1 MDNGNL
7 GVSHL
12 AWCGLVALHMA
23 RRDGLSSSAAQDNL
37 FLVRWLAVA
46 EKQRRFSR
54 GLAGDISWLLKE
66 GRGKGL
72 QADLPG
78 KLDYLWR
85 AGSGNLGAQNDL
97 YRLQHAL
104 QAVKLTG
111 WIYMVLAGR
120 EWCGRHQLRLSPTVS
135 GVYLCRSALDK
146 GFDEH
151 GRQTAPLSARLTGEL
166 PALDAILK
174 RSGWRRVPVPGN
186 DALLHHLR
194 AEDFPAECG

>member
-1 MDNGNL
+1 MDKDNL
-7 GVSHL
+7 NVSHL
-12 AWCGLVALHMA
+12 AWCGLIALHSA
-23 RRDGLSSSAAQDNL
+23 RRDGVTGSAAQDNL
-37 FLVRWLAVA
+37 FLVRWLAQA

-54 GLAGDISWLLKE
+54 ELAGDIGWLLKE

-85 AGSGNLGAQNDL
+85 AGSGSLLAQNDL

-104 QAVKLTG
+104 NAVKLMG
-111 WIYMVLAGR
+111 WIYGVLTQSEWSGR
-120 EWCGRHQLRLSPTVS
+120 RQLRLSLTVS
-135 GVYLCRSALDK
+135 GVYICRSTLDK

-174 RSGWRRVPVPGN
+174 RSGWRRVPVPGD
-186 DALLHHLR
+186 DALLHHLL
-194 AEDFPAECG
+194 AEDFHGA